1 MTLETSNQNYS
12 HRFPSGT
19 APGPAPIS
27 FLRECIELRLMASP
41 GLNLEVA
48 GTFADVF
55 GKIDGGLRI
64 CKSLP

>member
-1 MTLETSNQNYS
+1 
-12 HRFPSGT
+12 
-19 APGPAPIS
+19 
-27 FLRECIELRLMASP
+27 MASP

-48 GTFADVF
+48 ETFADVF